1 MTSSGHQQPSSP
13 ASPSPP
19 PYPSEEVEEEEVA
32 GEGSHLKVPERAAAR
47 PVARVAALHVTTHQT
62 FLQPPPS
69 LPVAQANKKIVTDY
83 NG

>member
-32 GEGSHLKVPERAAAR
+32 GEGSHLKAPARAAR

-69 LPVAQANKKIVTDY
+69 LPVAQTNKKIVTDY